1 METSTETPWEWRIS
15 REASSKASGF
25 TSIPLT
31 SIKKEGRKGTISTLS
46 AFQTWLSLREEKNRW
61 QVIQTRPH
69 WTLSL
74 EKLQKVS
81 FMTVALRAADGAEF
95 FEGALGLL
103 LLFNVCKK
111 VLIVISSFEEHAI
124 LKGWCQKKKC
134 RFGSF
139 FWVTSSSFYV
149 FFILKCQMLN
159 PAEPCV
165 SLSWTYSSAQVWFLP
180 FFSHSSTKNNNPMF
194 KQVKT
199 SGCTWAN
206 RINLWPYFSKQSTVQ
221 RWPTVA
227 NQWSMHQPPQSLQ

>member
-111 VLIVISSFEEHAI
+111 VLIVISSFKEHAI

-139 FWVTSSSFYV
+139 FWVTSSPFYV
-149 FFILKCQMLN
+149 FFILKCQMPN

-165 SLSWTYSSAQVWFLP
+165 SLSWTYSSAQVWFLS
-180 FFSHSSTKNNNPMF
+180 FFP
-194 KQVKT
+194 
-199 SGCTWAN
+199 
-206 RINLWPYFSKQSTVQ
+206 IPVQ
-221 RWPTVA
+221 RTTTPCLNKWKQAAVLWQTA
-227 NQWSMHQPPQSLQ
+227 

>member
-15 REASSKASGF
+15 RETSSKASGF

-74 EKLQKVS
+74 EKLQKVC

-103 LLFNVCKK
+103 SLFNVCKK
-111 VLIVISSFEEHAI
+111 VLIVISSFKEHAI
-124 LKGWCQKKKC
+124 LKGWCQKKKMQIWLLFLGDFISILCFFLFSNAKC
-134 RFGSF
+134 R
-139 FWVTSSSFYV
+139 T
-149 FFILKCQMLN
+149 LRN
-159 PAEPCV
+159 HV
-165 SLSWTYSSAQVWFLP
+165 SV
-180 FFSHSSTKNNNPMF
+180 
-194 KQVKT
+194 
-199 SGCTWAN
+199 
-206 RINLWPYFSKQSTVQ
+206 
-221 RWPTVA
+221 
-227 NQWSMHQPPQSLQ
+227 